1 MLNIVVICANISVL
15 IMNNSFLETAQ
26 SSFSFLKI
34 PHVTGVNISNSQ
46 LVATADSMYF
56 DGQAV

>member
-1 MLNIVVICANISVL
+1 
-15 IMNNSFLETAQ
+15 MNNSFLKTAQ
-26 SSFSFLKI
+26 SSFPFLKI